1 MKNYL
6 AFDLGA
12 SSGRAILGKVENGRL
27 VLREVHRF
35 PNNGRVSGGALRWD
49 IAGLHDE
56 LKRGIVKACQAGIP
70 ESMGIDTWGVDYAL
84 FDRESRK
91 LVEEP
96 YTYRDDRTKDI
107 RPAVFSRVPKS
118 ELYRRTGIQ
127 DMAFNTVFQLAA
139 HRKSD
144 PDALARSTFLHF
156 PDALGF
162 LLGGSF
168 DTEYTEASTS
178 GLLDARK
185 REWDFEIVDRLG
197 LPRELFPKIVT
208 PGSSGGTLSAGL
220 AAELGVPRLPI
231 VKVGS
236 HDTASAVAAVPDVT
250 GAEFAYMSCG
260 TWALFGAELDEPC
273 LTTEAEAAG
282 FTNEGGLDRT
292 IRFLTNIMGC
302 WLFQECRRTWQSEGR
317 DLSFSDME
325 KLAAACE
332 PLGFRID
339 PRSEEFLAPGEM
351 PRRIAEAAKTNG
363 KAPETPGE
371 ITRCVYDSL
380 ALTVRDELE
389 ILEKLRNR
397 RYAALHIV
405 GGGTQAELLMQ
416 LIADACGVP
425 VLAGP
430 VEATAIGNLAAQMIA
445 TGEVRDLAAARQ
457 LVADSF
463 ELKKYAPRD
472 DMHRRYELARI

>member
-12 SSGRAILGKVENGRL
+12 SSGRAILGGVENGRL

-35 PNNGRVSGGALRWD
+35 PNNGRISGGALRWD
-49 IAGLHDE
+49 IAGLCGE
-56 LKRGIVKACQAGIP
+56 LEKGIVKACAEGAP
-70 ESMGIDTWGVDYAL
+70 VSMGIDTWGVDYAL

-96 YTYRDDRTKDI
+96 YTYRDERTKDI
-107 RPAVFSRVPKS
+107 RTEVFKRVAKD

-139 HRKSD
+139 HLGSD
-144 PDALARSTFLHF
+144 PEALKRSTFLHI

-168 DTEYTEASTS
+168 DTEYTDASTS

-185 REWDFEIVDRLG
+185 REWDFELIEKLG
-197 LPRELFPKIVT
+197 LPRELFPRIAA
-208 PGSSGGTLSAGL
+208 PGSSGGELSAEL
-220 AAELGVPRLPI
+220 ARRLGVPRLPI

-250 GAEFAYMSCG
+250 GEEFAYMSCG
-260 TWALFGAELDEPC
+260 TWALLGAELAEPC
-273 LTTEAEAAG
+273 LTAEAAAAG

-302 WLFQECRRTWQSEGR
+302 WLFQECRRAWQAEGR
-317 DLSFSDME
+317 ELSFSDME
-325 KLAAACE
+325 KLASACE
-332 PLGFRID
+332 PLRFRID
-339 PRSEEFLAPGEM
+339 PRSETFLAPGGM
-351 PRRIAEAAKTNG
+351 PERIAKAAAANG
-363 KAPETPGE
+363 ARPETPGE

-380 ALTVRDELE
+380 ALCVRDELRV
-389 ILEKLRNR
+389 LENLRKR
-397 RYAALHIV
+397 SYSALHIV
-405 GGGTQAELLMQ
+405 GGGTQDGLLMQ
-416 LIADACGVP
+416 LIADACGIP

-430 VEATAIGNLAAQMIA
+430 IEATAIGNLAVQMIA
-445 TGEVRDLAAARQ
+445 AGDVADLSAARK
-457 LVADSF
+457 LVAESF
-463 ELKKYAPRD
+463 ELVKYAPRD
-472 DMHRRYELARI
+472 EMRRRYEQA